1 MPLNFNTL
9 LNSARV
15 EPVLTLPLVML
26 IVVPEA
32 VKSRFW
38 IETFSFVV
46 YVLGAPVKLVNLVVS
61 AVTVT
66 VWSPTVAAVVL
77 AEVMAADKSAPLN
90 LPSAPLLVD
99 SDSFNLTFSVG
110 ISIILPVYWNFWFS
124 VVVATISPSYSLVAG
139 EYGLAKILTVL
150 IIEPVYAV
158 LFLAEI
164 VILISSSLFKPLSEV
179 TI

>member
-1 MPLNFNTL
+1 
-9 LNSARV
+9 
-15 EPVLTLPLVML
+15 ML

-66 VWSPTVAAVVL
+66 VLSPTVAAVVL
-77 AEVMAADKSAPLN
+77 AEVMAADKSAPPN

-124 VVVATISPSYSLVAG
+124 VVVATISPAAYV
-139 EYGLAKILTVL
+139 LAKILTVL
-150 IIEPVYAV
+150 ITEPVYAV